1 MARRFYTILVIP
13 DVSSKLRRISIP
25 TNWVHGIV
33 GISSVVFLVTI
44 FLIYSYVQMGV
55 RVIELNSLRKE
66 AREQRAQIRSFAK
79 SFQVLEAQMTR
90 LERLD
95 KKLRLMTALGAPD
108 KGKGNSTL
116 GVGGPEGKEVEGLL
130 GDLDKNQNEI
140 LKRIQVGLLD
150 LQRLAVRQEL
160 SFNQIDEF
168 LKGQKHLLAS
178 TPSIW
183 PTRGLVSSGFGYRTS
198 PFTGERQMHE
208 GLDISSVEGS
218 QVLVTADGVVVRDDR
233 DVTLGKN
240 IEIDHGNGVTTRY
253 AHNSRVLVRLGQ
265 KVKRGDPIATVGS
278 TGKSTGPHLH
288 YEVRVNGIPV
298 NPKDY
303 IVEELGPG

>member
-1 MARRFYTILVIP
+1 
-13 DVSSKLRRISIP
+13 
-25 TNWVHGIV
+25 
-33 GISSVVFLVTI
+33 
-44 FLIYSYVQMGV
+44 
-55 RVIELNSLRKE
+55 
-66 AREQRAQIRSFAK
+66 
-79 SFQVLEAQMTR
+79 
-90 LERLD
+90 
-95 KKLRLMTALGAPD
+95 
-108 KGKGNSTL
+108 
-116 GVGGPEGKEVEGLL
+116 
-130 GDLDKNQNEI
+130 
-140 LKRIQVGLLD
+140 
-150 LQRLAVRQEL
+150 
-160 SFNQIDEF
+160 
-168 LKGQKHLLAS
+168 
-178 TPSIW
+178 
-183 PTRGLVSSGFGYRTS
+183 
-198 PFTGERQMHE
+198 MHE

-218 QVLVTADGVVVRDDR
+218 QVLATADGVVVRDDR